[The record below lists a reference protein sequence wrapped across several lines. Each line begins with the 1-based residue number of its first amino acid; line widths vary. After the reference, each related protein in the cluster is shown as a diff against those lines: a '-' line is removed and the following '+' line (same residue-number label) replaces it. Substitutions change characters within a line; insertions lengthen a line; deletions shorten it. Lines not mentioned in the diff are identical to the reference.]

1 MPPIEFN
8 EAENETQSL
17 FLHRLRDQG
26 RLREP
31 FSSTDFLNACPD
43 GEGTYIAF
51 LHKHAL
57 GNKGKNT
64 ELFVRVSPGKFECV
78 RPFKYGGK

>member
-1 MPPIEFN
+1 MKRKMKHKVHFCIVS
-8 EAENETQSL
+8 AIKA
-17 FLHRLRDQG
+17 G

-57 GNKGKNT
+57 GNKGKDT